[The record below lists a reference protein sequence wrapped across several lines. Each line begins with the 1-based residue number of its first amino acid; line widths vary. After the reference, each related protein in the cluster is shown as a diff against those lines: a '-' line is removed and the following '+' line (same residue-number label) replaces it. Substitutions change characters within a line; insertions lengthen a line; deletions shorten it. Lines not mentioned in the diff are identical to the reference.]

1 MKIKTQNVKFGDC
14 NLILSGEQSL
24 LIDCGS
30 LNRDDSGKLSSAKF
44 AYSQI
49 EEYIKNKK
57 IKNLMISHFDKD
69 HFNGIL
75 QIPDDY
81 KFENT
86 YLPYSIINNSVIYTH
101 SIATLLAIA
110 PTGSWGFKL
119 SKQIVELFEKLIKI
133 SKKITFLK
141 RNDIVNFDS
150 KKIRILWPDVKCID
164 KFIDISNKGYST
176 NRDNMLPIVYE
187 LGLNV
192 TIENFCESFNR
203 FINNISETNNSLQI
217 EDNIFSSMKDSFE
230 KLIQDGETF
239 KHTHFFEENPKI
251 IKSFYYEKYHDLIK
265 CMNAISLICDCEER
279 FVFLGDAP
287 PEIIDFI
294 KSDFEKSYKIVKIQ
308 HHATSRYYTKATPI
322 GEKYIISNGGYS
334 NRKIDERF
342 FNHSSVFVCTQNK
355 AKEHFCKKYDSCI
368 DCTKNCIYCKTS
380 NIC

>member
-1 MKIKTQNVKFGDC
+1 MKIETRNVKFGDC

-30 LNRDDSGKLSSAKF
+30 LNCDDSGKLSSAKF

-49 EEYIKNKK
+49 EEYIKAKK
-57 IKNLMISHFDKD
+57 IKNLMITHFDKD

-75 QIPDDY
+75 QIPDEY

-86 YLPYSIINNSVIYTH
+86 YLPYSIIDNSVVYTN

-110 PTGSWGFKL
+110 PTGSWGFRL

-141 RNDIVNFDS
+141 RNDIVDFNS
-150 KKIRILWPDVKCID
+150 KEIRILWPDVSCTG
-164 KFIDISNKGYST
+164 KFIDVSNNVYST
-176 NRDNMLPIVYE
+176 MGDSMISIVYE
-187 LGLNV
+187 SGLNT
-192 TIENFCESFNR
+192 TIEKFCESFNR
-203 FINNISETNNSLQI
+203 FINNISEINNSLQI
-217 EDNIFSSMKDSFE
+217 EESIFWDMKDSFE
-230 KLIQDGETF
+230 RLIQDGEAF
-239 KHTHFFEENPKI
+239 KRTDFFEENKKI
-251 IKSFYYEKYHDLIK
+251 IKSFYHEKYHDLIK
-265 CMNAISLICDCEER
+265 CMNAISLICDCEAR

-342 FNHSSVFVCTQNK
+342 LIPQSLFICTQKNSTIK
-355 AKEHFCKKYDSCI
+355 LCEKYDSCGSCTANCK
-368 DCTKNCIYCKTS
+368 DCTIP